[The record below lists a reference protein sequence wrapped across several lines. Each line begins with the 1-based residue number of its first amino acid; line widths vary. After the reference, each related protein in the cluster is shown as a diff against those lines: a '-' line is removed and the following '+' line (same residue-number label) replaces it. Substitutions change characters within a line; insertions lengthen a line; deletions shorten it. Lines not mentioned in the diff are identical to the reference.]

1 MATNATPVLQ
11 VRDLTV
17 LYDSRP
23 AVENFALTIAPG
35 EIVGLTGDSGSGK
48 STLALA
54 LLGLTRG
61 PGHIETGSVTLDGTD
76 LLAIDEASRR
86 EKRGRDISL
95 IVQNP
100 RGALSPLHRIGQQI
114 GAVYTSHQ
122 PGSRSEIAQRAVAM
136 LRTLGLNDPERRAL
150 AYPHEISGGMAQR
163 VLIAMALGSGPR
175 LLVADEPTSGLDV
188 TIQAQFLDE
197 MWRNVRKVG
206 SAALLMT
213 QDLGII
219 ANYCDRVVVLQN
231 GRQVED
237 APTRSFYSVPRD
249 SYSRSVLALR
259 QEEPPVD
266 PVSAPLLTIT
276 GMTKTFPLRG
286 TTKRV
291 QAVDD
296 VSFMIGRGE
305 TLGLVGESGSGKTT
319 VGRCILRLIEPDTG
333 DILFGD
339 TSVTK
344 AGPSAMRALR
354 RKLQVVFQDPFDS
367 LDPRWTVADILAE
380 AMEPKPDMA
389 CIAELLRLVGLSADV
404 ARAKPRSLS
413 AGSQQRVNIARA
425 IAVEPELI
433 VLDEPTSALTPLAR
447 IGIIRLLRS
456 LQERLGV
463 SYLFISHDLNTVEHM
478 SHRVAVMYLGQIVEL
493 GTREQVFRSPLH
505 PYSKAL
511 LAAHLVADPSRR
523 RVDRAN
529 PETLSGEI
537 PSPIDL
543 PRGCYLAS
551 RCPVALPACHE
562 QPQKLLP
569 APGGRLVRCTP
580 AVAGLNQT
588 IH

>member
-1 MATNATPVLQ
+1 MATNATPVLE

-122 PGSRSEIAQRAVAM
+122 PGSRGEIAKRAVSM

-237 APTRSFYSVPRD
+237 APTRSFYSTPRD

-259 QEEPPVD
+259 KEDPPAD
-266 PVSAPLLTIT
+266 PAPAPLLDISE
-276 GMTKTFPLRG
+276 MTKTFPLAR
-286 TTKRV
+286 
-291 QAVDD
+291 DD
-296 VSFMIGRGE
+296 
-305 TLGLVGESGSGKTT
+305 
-319 VGRCILRLIEPDTG
+319 
-333 DILFGD
+333 
-339 TSVTK
+339 K
-344 AGPSAMRALR
+344 AGAGR
-354 RKLQVVFQDPFDS
+354 R
-367 LDPRWTVADILAE
+367 
-380 AMEPKPDMA
+380 
-389 CIAELLRLVGLSADV
+389 
-404 ARAKPRSLS
+404 
-413 AGSQQRVNIARA
+413 
-425 IAVEPELI
+425 
-433 VLDEPTSALTPLAR
+433 
-447 IGIIRLLRS
+447 
-456 LQERLGV
+456 
-463 SYLFISHDLNTVEHM
+463 
-478 SHRVAVMYLGQIVEL
+478 
-493 GTREQVFRSPLH
+493 
-505 PYSKAL
+505 
-511 LAAHLVADPSRR
+511 
-523 RVDRAN
+523 
-529 PETLSGEI
+529 
-537 PSPIDL
+537 
-543 PRGCYLAS
+543 
-551 RCPVALPACHE
+551 
-562 QPQKLLP
+562 
-569 APGGRLVRCTP
+569 
-580 AVAGLNQT
+580 
-588 IH
+588 